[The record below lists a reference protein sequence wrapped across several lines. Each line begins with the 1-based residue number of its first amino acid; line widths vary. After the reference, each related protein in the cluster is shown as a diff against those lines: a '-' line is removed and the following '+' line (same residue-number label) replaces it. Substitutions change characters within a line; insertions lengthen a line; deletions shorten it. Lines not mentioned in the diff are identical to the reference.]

1 MFASPIFPMEN
12 IILYMDLTIL
22 TVKIK
27 STEVAPKVKKFVL
40 PLILLIKKF
49 LPKNTEKIYT
59 EKKVIACYNAIYK
72 IRPFFIKRLKFAYIR

>member
-1 MFASPIFPMEN
+1 MFASPIFPREN

-40 PLILLIKKF
+40 PLILLIKNFYQKIQKKF
-49 LPKNTEKIYT
+49 IQ
-59 EKKVIACYNAIYK
+59 KKK
-72 IRPFFIKRLKFAYIR
+72 L